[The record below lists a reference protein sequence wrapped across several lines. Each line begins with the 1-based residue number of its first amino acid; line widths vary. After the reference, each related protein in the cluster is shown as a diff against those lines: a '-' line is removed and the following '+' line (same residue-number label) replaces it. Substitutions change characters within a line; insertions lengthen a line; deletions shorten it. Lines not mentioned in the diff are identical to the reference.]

1 MRGGSPLLL
10 ASAKAGHT
18 SCIFERQVT
27 KKADVQ
33 NLIASG
39 TNVPIAEA
47 LLVEI
52 ANIILVS
59 NTQGEG
65 S

>member
-33 NLIASG
+33 HHAVLGDQHIFLQPLDQNSQG
-39 TNVPIAEA
+39 PIIGQA
-47 LLVEI
+47 L
-52 ANIILVS
+52 A
-59 NTQGEG
+59 
-65 S
+65 